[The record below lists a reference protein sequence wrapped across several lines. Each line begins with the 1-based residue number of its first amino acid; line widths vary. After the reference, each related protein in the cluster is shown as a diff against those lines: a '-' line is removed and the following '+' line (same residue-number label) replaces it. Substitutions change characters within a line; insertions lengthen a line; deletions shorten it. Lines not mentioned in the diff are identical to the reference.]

1 MAKRGDFRKRARVA
15 AMPAVCLG
23 FALYLAYHTVEGD
36 HGLVAWMRLEEQVR
50 TLEHEVAAARQDR
63 VKLERRVT
71 MLRPDSLDPDLLEE
85 RARAVL
91 NLGHPDDRIILSPG
105 TNN

>member
-1 MAKRGDFRKRARVA
+1 
-15 AMPAVCLG
+15 MPALCLG

-50 TLEHEVAAARQDR
+50 TLEQEVVEARRER
-63 VKLERRVT
+63 VQIERRVT

-85 RARAVL
+85 RARSVL
-91 NLGHPDDRIILSPG
+91 NLGHPDDRIILKPG
-105 TNN
+105 TSN